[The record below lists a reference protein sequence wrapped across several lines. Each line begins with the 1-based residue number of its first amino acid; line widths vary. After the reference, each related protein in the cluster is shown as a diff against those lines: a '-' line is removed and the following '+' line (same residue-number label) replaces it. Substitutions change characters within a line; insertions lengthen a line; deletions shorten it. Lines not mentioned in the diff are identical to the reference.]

1 MKYKQFIG
9 AEEGDVIAAFVSRI
23 EEKTGKTLKQVHARL
38 VAHEPALYALTDV
51 SSQNPE
57 TTEIVLNVSVEFFPT
72 PASNIGT

>member
-1 MKYKQFIG
+1 MENKHFIG

-23 EEKTGKTLKQVHARL
+23 EEKTGKSLKQVHARL
-38 VAHEPALYALTDV
+38 VSHEPALHALTEPNVQDR
-51 SSQNPE
+51 E